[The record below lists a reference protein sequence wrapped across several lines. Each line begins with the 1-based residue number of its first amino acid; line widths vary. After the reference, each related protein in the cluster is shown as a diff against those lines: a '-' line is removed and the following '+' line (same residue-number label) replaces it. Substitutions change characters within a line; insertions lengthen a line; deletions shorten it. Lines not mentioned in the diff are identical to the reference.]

1 LLKGCFCRT
10 LIRFSVFYIRFF
22 IRERFPFRM
31 SFRIRFIYEKHLQIE
46 QLIWV
51 RVADEMHAG
60 FHPVWVH
67 CLEIS

>member
-1 LLKGCFCRT
+1 MR
-10 LIRFSVFYIRFF
+10 
-22 IRERFPFRM
+22 
-31 SFRIRFIYEKHLQIE
+31 FRIRFIHEKHIRVE

-51 RVADEMHAG
+51 RLADEMHAG